1 MRAVV
6 VERYG
11 GPDVAR
17 VTEVPVPEPRPGEV
31 LVRVHAAAVTSGDA
45 RIRAARFPR
54 GFAVPARLVFG
65 ITRPRRR
72 ILGGTFSGVVAAVGD
87 GVAGVAEGVAVC
99 GMTGTR
105 MGAHAEYVA
114 VPVAKAVPLPEGV
127 SHEDAAGVLFGGTA
141 ALHFLRRRGGVGPGM
156 SVLVIGAS
164 GAVGTNAVQLA
175 HAAGAVVT
183 AACGGANAALVTGLG
198 AARVIDR
205 TVTDVTTLGERF
217 DVVLDAVGVLTV
229 ASGRRL
235 LAPGGRLL
243 LVAADLWQTIRARG
257 AVAAGPAGERPEDMA
272 ELLAMVAAGT
282 LRVVHDAAYPLEG
295 IAEGY
300 ARVDTGRKTGNV
312 LVRP

>member
-1 MRAVV
+1 MRAAL

-11 GPDVAR
+11 GPEVAR
-17 VTEVPVPEPRPGEV
+17 VAEVPTPEPGPGQV
-31 LVRVHAAAVTSGDA
+31 LVRVHAAAVTAGDA

-54 GFAVPARLVFG
+54 GFALPARLAFG

-72 ILGGTFSGVVAAVGD
+72 ILGGVFSGVVAAVGE
-87 GVAGVAEGVAVC
+87 GVAGIADGAAVC
-99 GMTGTR
+99 GMTGMR
-105 MGAHAEYVA
+105 MGAHAECVA
-114 VPVAKAVPLPEGV
+114 VPAARLVPVPEGV
-127 SHEDAAGVLFGGTA
+127 SHEDAAGVLFGGTT

-183 AACGGANAALVTGLG
+183 AVSSGANSALVMGLG
-198 AARVIDR
+198 AGRVIDH
-205 TVTDVTTLGERF
+205 TVADVTRLGERF
-217 DVVLDAVGVLTV
+217 DVVMDTVGALTM

-243 LVAADLWQTIRARG
+243 LVAADLGQTVRARG
-257 AVAAGPAGERPEDMA
+257 AVAAGTSGERPEDMA
-272 ELLAMVAAGT
+272 ELIGMVAAGT
-282 LRVVHDAAYPLEG
+282 LRVVHDAAFPLDR
-295 IAEGY
+295 IAEAY